1 MAPTQRAVA
10 SASSAGGLNIATN
23 ASGMPSAPTI
33 MKGRRRPMRV
43 IVRSDH
49 APTQGSQRIDQIF
62 GTKTI
67 TVAHAA
73 GSARISVQKYSRMTA
88 GTVENTPVPNEPA
101 A

>member
-1 MAPTQRAVA
+1 MVPTQTAVA
-10 SASSAGGLNIATN
+10 SASSDGGLNIATN
-23 ASGMPSAPTI
+23 ASGMPSVPAI

-49 APTQGSQRIDQIF
+49 APTQGSQSIDQIF
-62 GTKTI
+62 GTKTMS
-67 TVAHAA
+67 VAQAA